1 MNISVLSL
9 VGNPT
14 KKEEDE
20 YRKTCYSH
28 VRFTTK
34 IVIFSCDL
42 VIININMKA
51 KRLGHKL

>member
-20 YRKTCYSH
+20 SC
-28 VRFTTK
+28 K
-34 IVIFSCDL
+34 IYNENCNFF
-42 VIININMKA
+42 M
-51 KRLGHKL
+51 

>member
-42 VIININMKA
+42 VIININM
-51 KRLGHKL
+51 